1 MAHTPANRPRT
12 PWKLR
17 LATCALWTLAG
28 ASATYWGLRLSA
40 LPHERANTTATA
52 LPTEPLTI
60 DAKSLAR
67 LLGGSQNTAVA
78 SPTTAP
84 PAPSNRLVL
93 QGILA
98 GTQSSS
104 GAALIAINGQPA
116 KPYRIGAEITPGLVL
131 QSLERKQARLGT
143 TVQGKAVLVLDIGR
157 K

>member
-1 MAHTPANRPRT
+1 MAHTPANL
-12 PWKLR
+12 WKLR
-17 LATCALWTLAG
+17 LATLALWTLAG
-28 ASATYWGLRLSA
+28 ASATYWGLRLTA
-40 LPHERANTTATA
+40 LPHERTGTAAAT
-52 LPTEPLTI
+52 LPPEPPTI
-60 DAKSLAR
+60 DANAIAR
-67 LLGGSQNTAVA
+67 LLGAPQNTTAA

-84 PAPSNRLVL
+84 PAPTNRLVL

-131 QSLERKQARLGT
+131 QSLERKQARLGA
-143 TVQGKAVLVLDIGR
+143 TVQGEAVLVLDIVR